1 MPSGLLHYF
10 YCMLPGSLARQPQ
23 KILWNIKKTLRKRQK
38 EEGST
43 DPSCQASPIHLGFL
57 VASLIWVLLRRA
69 VFSFMN
75 EPHLSWCTKWSV
87 LAPRGQPFS
96 QSSGIF
102 PAWQWMLPHRDQYLI
117 LWILPF
123 LPLLGLLANLN
134 FGESSVNWHLFM
146 QSIFSPKALS
156 FWSFYGRLW
165 NSYIKIYY
173 QSPVTWEMAQ
183 FKDMIKY

>member
-102 PAWQWMLPHRDQYLI
+102 PAWQWMLPHRDQYLF

-134 FGESSVNWHLFM
+134 FGEFSQLAFVYAKYLF
-146 QSIFSPKALS
+146 S
-156 FWSFYGRLW
+156 
-165 NSYIKIYY
+165 
-173 QSPVTWEMAQ
+173 
-183 FKDMIKY
+183 